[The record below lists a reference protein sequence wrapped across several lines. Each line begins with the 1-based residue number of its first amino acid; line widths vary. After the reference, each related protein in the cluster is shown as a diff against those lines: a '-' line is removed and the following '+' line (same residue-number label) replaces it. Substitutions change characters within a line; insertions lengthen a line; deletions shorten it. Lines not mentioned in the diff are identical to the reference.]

1 MDNILRGYGKPS
13 VLLPGWKGQIYID
26 QLTGDEYE
34 CKGERGFIRVDG
46 DDQDNQFNWVLKK
59 KEKPFYEEELITVDF
74 GGPIKLV
81 RVSSEVLNDFVSHV
95 PSEGVEEYE
104 QVKPIKIW
112 TEDGTVDTGINTFM
126 DDQIGGWR
134 PGVIC
139 VYRDNVVS
147 NTPGSGKDG
156 IYFPK
161 RGTYLPAVGRHH
173 VSGIGYIDDET
184 PRITWDGQTTKL
196 KKLDEK
202 FIPSRIIGII
212 NSDLTFTAD
221 PSFDPSTMSVFD
233 ALASG
238 KDLLY
243 KTNSDSTTLK
253 CIYWKLYDDG
263 TAIKIGFRNLQSGAD
278 IMLEWTTLD
287 DGTVSIKALA
297 IPPIVDGGAKIQ

>member
-1 MDNILRGYGKPS
+1 MANILTGYGKPS
-13 VLLPGWKGQIYID
+13 VLLPGSKGQIYID

-59 KEKPFYEEELITVDF
+59 KEEPFYENVLTRVQFPIPPDIPDMPQDFWYKVSDDIPTGDVSVGTICTLFANISDVGTNKEIVMAETDYYILSDGLVVVVLKDNTTV
-74 GGPIKLV
+74 
-81 RVSSEVLNDFVSHV
+81 H
-95 PSEGVEEYE
+95 
-104 QVKPIKIW
+104 
-112 TEDGTVDTGINTFM
+112 GI
-126 DDQIGGWR
+126 D
-134 PGVIC
+134 
-139 VYRDNVVS
+139 VV
-147 NTPGSGKDG
+147 
-156 IYFPK
+156 FPK
-161 RGTYLPAVGRHH
+161 KGTYFLAGPGLRDMTITGF
-173 VSGIGYIDDET
+173 SIGDTSVPE
-184 PRITWDGQTTKL
+184 ITWDGQTTKL

-212 NSDLTFTAD
+212 DSDLTFTAD

-233 ALASG
+233 ALKSG

-263 TAIKIGFRNLQSGAD
+263 TAVKVGFHNLLSD
-278 IMLEWTTLD
+278 KVIMLEWTTLD

-297 IPPIVDGGAKIQ
+297 IPPIPDVGPKIQ